1 MGILNNPHLNENAK
15 VAELRKAIADLP
27 DAEKKDL
34 HERLKDRKSHDP
46 LAQQF
51 HYRLSHHPYKAGGVS
66 TTDQVLN
73 ALKPAGSKSQA
84 PTQDSRSAAPGKGS
98 SPSVTDAK
106 TADARARDPILGQD
120 ATGLKPGE
128 SISAKLT
135 TKQDITNPQ
144 AEMAFDFSKQITK
157 DQAAA
162 WMSDAVPVVSSVECE
177 RVPQTVH
184 ALRSIRIQ
192 RGTDTPFDTLRSPWP
207 SDISHTGH
215 HTFDLAQPTSPVVWI
230 FWIYEMFKP
239 SRCVSVCHGWRPP
252 ILPILRRNPRTKIRG
267 YLMCEFLS
275 QSDVIVVD

>member
-1 MGILNNPHLNENAK
+1 MMGILNNPHLNENAK

-120 ATGLKPGE
+120 E
-128 SISAKLT
+128 
-135 TKQDITNPQ
+135 
-144 AEMAFDFSKQITK
+144 
-157 DQAAA
+157 
-162 WMSDAVPVVSSVECE
+162 
-177 RVPQTVH
+177 
-184 ALRSIRIQ
+184 
-192 RGTDTPFDTLRSPWP
+192 
-207 SDISHTGH
+207 TGH
-215 HTFDLAQPTSPVVWI
+215 HES
-230 FWIYEMFKP
+230 P
-239 SRCVSVCHGWRPP
+239 SRNSLRFLQANHQGSGGGLDVRRGSGRELGGVRAGAADRPRAAVDP
-252 ILPILRRNPRTKIRG
+252 DPAAPTLHSTRCDHPGHLIFRTRGTIPLIQLSRRHQSSGSSGSTRCSSHPAAFRFAMVGDRQSCQSCGEIREPK
-267 YLMCEFLS
+267 YA
-275 QSDVIVVD
+275 VI